1 MEEIEKLK
9 EELANI
15 TRELKIENLARLK
28 AYKNKH
34 YCYLGDYA
42 ELYVKQKKYVKQ
54 IKPTPIKAL
63 VLEIVVFIIL
73 GPYRLWLITSRKRN
87 WLHQGSTPCGPTT
100 KK

>member
-9 EELANI
+9 EEHANV

-42 ELYVKQKKYVKQ
+42 ELYVKQKNMLNKLNQ
-54 IKPTPIKAL
+54 L
-63 VLEIVVFIIL
+63 
-73 GPYRLWLITSRKRN
+73 RLKHWYWK
-87 WLHQGSTPCGPTT
+87 
-100 KK
+100 